1 MVDDLQSQAQA
12 PTPTA
17 ARRRSPLRMIVLALV
32 VLAVLAYAA
41 LCLLLFTRQHD
52 AVYFPAL
59 TRVEAAATDLEI
71 RSGEVVL
78 RGWEVNPGRRD
89 ALVYFGGN
97 AERIETWRE
106 RFGEWFPDR
115 SVYLVAY
122 RGYGASDGSPR
133 QEPLLAD
140 ALVVYDEIRRRHPDG
155 DIGVVGR
162 SLGTGVAAWV
172 ASQRPVRKLALITPF
187 DSLVEVGQAHYPWL
201 PVRWLAHERYP
212 AAQYLQDFDGQVL
225 VLRAGQDS
233 IVPAAN
239 PDRLLWALPDQAPV
253 RVVDFPGHGHVDL
266 ADDPGYGE
274 ALSGFMR

>member
-1 MVDDLQSQAQA
+1 MDAGTETRAKAA
-12 PTPTA
+12 P
-17 ARRRSPLRMIVLALV
+17 RRSGPALLRTILLAVAAVLAL
-32 VLAVLAYAA
+32 AYLG
-41 LCLLLFTRQHD
+41 LCLLLYTRQRD

-59 TRVEAAATDLEI
+59 TRVEAASTDLEL
-71 RSGEVVL
+71 RSGDTTL
-78 RGWEVNPGRRD
+78 RGWVVNPGQRD

-97 AERIETWRE
+97 AERIEHWHE
-106 RFGEWFPDR
+106 RFGQWFGDR

-122 RGYGASDGSPR
+122 RGYGASDGVPG
-133 QEPLLAD
+133 EEALLTD
-140 ALVVYDEIRRRHPDG
+140 AVAVYDQIRSRHPDG

-172 ASQRPVRKLALITPF
+172 ASQRPVRKLALVTPF
-187 DSLVEVGQAHYPWL
+187 DSLAEVGQAHYPWL
-201 PVRWLAHERYP
+201 PVRWLARERYP
-212 AAQYLQDFDGQVL
+212 AAQYLQDYRGEIL

-239 PDRLLWALPDQAPV
+239 TDRLLWALPDQAPV
-253 RVVDFPGHGHVDL
+253 RVVEFPGLGHVDL

>member
-1 MVDDLQSQAQA
+1 MDAGTETRAKAA
-12 PTPTA
+12 P
-17 ARRRSPLRMIVLALV
+17 RRSGTALLRTILLAVAAVLAL
-32 VLAVLAYAA
+32 AYLG
-41 LCLLLFTRQHD
+41 LCLLLYTRQRD

-59 TRVEAAATDLEI
+59 TRVEAASTDLEL
-71 RSGEVVL
+71 RSGDTTL
-78 RGWEVNPGRRD
+78 RGWVVNPGQRD

-162 SLGTGVAAWV
+162 SLGTGVAALV
-172 ASQRPVRKLALITPF
+172 ASQRPVRKLALVTPF
-187 DSLVEVGQAHYPWL
+187 DSLAEVGQAHYPWL
-201 PVRWLAHERYP
+201 PVRWLARERYP
-212 AAQYLQDFDGQVL
+212 AAQYLQDYRGEIL

-239 PDRLLWALPDQAPV
+239 TDRLLWALPDQAPV
-253 RVVDFPGHGHVDL
+253 RVVEFPGLGHVDL